1 MPTGDVE
8 KDMQEIKQYFADY
21 KGKHPE
27 NFAI

>member
-21 KGKHPE
+21 KGRHPE